1 MVGLILLQSVP
12 GCFKVQKWRFWIF
25 CWRTTV
31 SLIVRFSTWLF
42 HACKSLGFS
51 STQLFIPWIF
61 AVHHG
66 THFLCTHLRLSPII
80 MIMMI
85 ITLWLAFMIMTIITC
100 DFHFRMCLRT
110 YLFLSLLPDKCPCTV
125 IIVILNDSHF
135 TITTKTLS
143 DISQCLQTH
152 FLFSFPLTQLFISL
166 FSPPENNIREAL
178 VIKFLFIFFFFWKTY
193 NVNVQSYNLIYFIYL
208 LVIRFTYVQL

>member
-85 ITLWLAFMIMTIITC
+85 ITLWLSFSNVFENLSISFFVTWQVSMYRYYRYIKWFTFHYHHK
-100 DFHFRMCLRT
+100 DFVWYFSVSANP
-110 YLFLSLLPDKCPCTV
+110 FP
-125 IIVILNDSHF
+125 
-135 TITTKTLS
+135 
-143 DISQCLQTH
+143 
-152 FLFSFPLTQLFISL
+152 FLFSTNATLHFIVLS
-166 FSPPENNIREAL
+166 S
-178 VIKFLFIFFFFWKTY
+178 WK
-193 NVNVQSYNLIYFIYL
+193 
-208 LVIRFTYVQL
+208 